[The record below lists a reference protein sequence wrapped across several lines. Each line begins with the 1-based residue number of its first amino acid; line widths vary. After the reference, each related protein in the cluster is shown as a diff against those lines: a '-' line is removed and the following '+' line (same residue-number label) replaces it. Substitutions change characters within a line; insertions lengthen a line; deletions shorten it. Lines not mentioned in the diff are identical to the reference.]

1 MATGETPVLYSPSPS
16 SVEELYTALEYE
28 VFRISGWSGDDWRRR
43 LFQTLLNRPL
53 HRLAGV
59 LTLLDEDTRRFGLTI
74 ALTRF
79 LEHFACNIEWAAEE
93 PIPQKGP
100 LIVACNHPG
109 TFDGF
114 VLAKLLQREDV
125 RVIARDMPLLRS
137 LPHISRH
144 LTFSTRD
151 MTQRAA
157 VLREVIQHLKNG
169 GVLLTFPRGTI
180 EPDPGSM
187 TGAMGEVRYWLPSIE
202 LWLRKVPETRLVI
215 GVISQ
220 VTAPLALKVG
230 RLFFR
235 KPWNA
240 QVAAEVMQVAFQ
252 VLAPERWKI
261 QPRVTFSAPLSLKK
275 LEMELNGERRL
286 FPLIQVY
293 ILRAMAEHQ
302 RLFYGI
308 DLPC

>member
-1 MATGETPVLYSPSPS
+1 MTTSEIPMPS
-16 SVEELYTALEYE
+16 SPALRSVADLYTALEYE
-28 VFRISGWSGDDWRRR
+28 VFRVSGWTERDWRRR
-43 LFQTLLNRPL
+43 VLGKALERPL
-53 HRLAGV
+53 YRMAQVLAG
-59 LTLLDEDTRRFGLTI
+59 LDEDIRRFGLNVG
-74 ALTRF
+74 LTRF
-79 LEHFACNIEWAAEE
+79 LEQFSCNIEWAAEQ
-93 PIPQKGP
+93 PIPQHGP

-125 RVIARDMPLLRS
+125 RVIAREMPLLRN
-137 LPHISRH
+137 LPHVSRH
-144 LTFSTRD
+144 LIFSTRD
-151 MTQRAA
+151 MAQRAN
-157 VLREVIQHLKNG
+157 VLREVIQHLKDG

-180 EPDPGSM
+180 EPDPATM
-187 TGAMGEVRYWLPSIE
+187 PGAMKEVRYWLPSLE

-220 VTAPLALKVG
+220 VTAPLALKLG

-235 KPWNA
+235 KAWNA

-252 VLAPERWKI
+252 VLAPARWKI

-275 LEMELNGERRL
+275 LESELKGERKL
-286 FPLIQVY
+286 FPLIQAYV
-293 ILRAMAEHQ
+293 LRAMAEHQ

-308 DLPC
+308 DLPG